1 MDYDI
6 AERDDPRMSTEGST
20 QSVPP
25 KAGIS
30 TRGRGRSLP
39 WPALETDQPQLQNGR
54 QIQVGSDGFVTVEE
68 WRAKPVT
75 SNCLLTK
82 PVTRN
87 LTSASRAA

>member
-25 KAGIS
+25 KSGIS
-30 TRGRGRSLP
+30 TRGRGQSLP
-39 WPALETDQPQLQNGR
+39 WPALETGQPQTSEWARSKLEGT
-54 QIQVGSDGFVTVEE
+54 GFVTVEE

-75 SNCLLTK
+75 PNCLLTK